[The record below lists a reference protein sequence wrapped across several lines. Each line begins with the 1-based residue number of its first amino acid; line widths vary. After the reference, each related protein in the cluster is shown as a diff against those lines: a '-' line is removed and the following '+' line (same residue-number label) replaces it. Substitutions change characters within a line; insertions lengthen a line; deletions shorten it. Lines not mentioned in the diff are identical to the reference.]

1 MKPLK
6 TKRYGTGKHFK
17 RIYLVAPKHPENF
30 WSMQGMVDILGAKTL
45 MPNSAL
51 ATLMVLTPDE
61 VDVEHFRLKEE
72 PKVRSLFF
80 RAMIKTWKIDPKFM
94 RRYFTLITQFSHFYH
109 FVNKKRH

>member
-6 TKRYGTGKHFK
+6 IRRYGSGKHFK

-61 VDVEHFRLKEE
+61 VDIEYCLCDENVSIIDFDIQCDLVAITGGTLHSGRIQELGDAFR
-72 PKVRSLFF
+72 
-80 RAMIKTWKIDPKFM
+80 
-94 RRYFTLITQFSHFYH
+94 
-109 FVNKKRH
+109 KKGRPIARGA

>member
-109 FVNKKRH
+109 FVNKKRK